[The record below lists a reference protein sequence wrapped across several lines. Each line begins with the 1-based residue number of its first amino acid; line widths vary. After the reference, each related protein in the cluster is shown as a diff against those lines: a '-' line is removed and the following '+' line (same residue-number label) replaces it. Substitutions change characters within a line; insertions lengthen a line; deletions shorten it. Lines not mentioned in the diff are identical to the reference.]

1 MSNELRVDCVACNS
15 SFVSDD
21 TTLVKRD
28 WPENP
33 GGWLVGVACPVCN
46 VFTLS
51 YRMTPELDAQRVSLA
66 DLRAEYRERR
76 TDKLLV
82 RLQRKQ
88 KQYQD
93 AFDAVQGKG

>member
-1 MSNELRVDCVACNS
+1 MSEAIRVDCVACRS
-15 SFVSDD
+15 SFVLDD

-28 WPENP
+28 WPGNP
-33 GGWLVGVACPVCN
+33 GGWLVGVACPVCH

-51 YRMTPELDAQRVSLA
+51 YRMTPELEAQRVELA
-66 DLRAEYRERR
+66 EMRSEYRKKK
-76 TDKLLV
+76 TDRLLLQ
-82 RLQRKQ
+82 LQRKQ